1 MASIGSRGTSV
12 RWLLAL
18 AALVGIGIVGRF
30 AMVRGT
36 SGDPPAGEGDPQ
48 SSGKVTVDV
57 VYPRSGGIDRICTQ
71 PGTVE
76 PFESAEIYT
85 KVSGFLAEQSV
96 DIGYKVKQGEVVARI
111 AVPELEKQVQQDK
124 ADVARAEARI
134 DQMKSAIL
142 TSQADLGTATAAIA
156 LAEAETLSKT
166 SYRSFREKQRDR
178 MKDLVARMAI
188 DVKLAEEAEDQF
200 QAAASAESAAKQST
214 VAARQ
219 KETAAKARVDQAR
232 ADLCFADAEVL
243 SAKAHLEKSQVFL
256 DYTVIRSPYTG
267 VVTKRTFHR
276 GDFIRAADSGGDHVF
291 PLFAIERTD
300 RMRIVVQVPERD
312 VPYVDPGDPAI
323 VEVDA
328 LPGVKYCT
336 RGDEKVG
343 VSLLAASEDP
353 HSRMMRTEVHVN
365 NADGKLRRG
374 MFGRV
379 TLILE
384 PGAAGACRIPS
395 TALAGKGADGKA
407 SVRVV
412 RDGKIRSVSVTCGA
426 DNGSEVEILSG
437 LTTDDRVVVR
447 AMSAVHDGDEVSAS
461 EGSFPASRDPHP

>member
-1 MASIGSRGTSV
+1 MEMRGKGV
-12 RWLLAL
+12 RWTLAVVAL
-18 AALVGIGIVGRF
+18 AVMVLLGRF
-30 AMVRGT
+30 AFVRGT
-36 SGDPPAGEGDPQ
+36 SDSKTSSDSGPGPAG
-48 SSGKVTVDV
+48 KVAVDV
-57 VYPRSGGIDRICTQ
+57 IYPRSGGIERICTQ
-71 PGTVE
+71 PGSVE
-76 PFESAEIYT
+76 PFESADIYT
-85 KVSGFLAEQSV
+85 KVSGFLAEQNV
-96 DIGYKVKQGEVVARI
+96 DIGYKVKQGDILARI

-124 ADVARAEARI
+124 ADVVRAEARV
-134 DQMKSAIL
+134 DQMKSAIA
-142 TSQADLGTATAAIA
+142 TAQADVGAATAAIA
-156 LAEAETLSKT
+156 LADAEALSKV
-166 SYRSFREKQRDR
+166 SYRAFREKQRDR
-178 MKDLVARMAI
+178 MKDLSARMAI
-188 DVKLAEEAEDQF
+188 DVKLAEESEDQF
-200 QAAASAESAAKQST
+200 QAAISAESAAKQAI

-219 KETAAKARVDQAR
+219 KENAAKARVEQAR
-232 ADLCFADAEVL
+232 ADLRFAEADVL
-243 SAKAHLEKSQVFL
+243 SAKAHLERSQVFL

-343 VSLLAASEDP
+343 VSLLADSEDP

-461 EGSFPASRDPHP
+461 EGSFPAK

>member
-1 MASIGSRGTSV
+1 MRGKGV
-12 RWLLAL
+12 RWTLAVVAL
-18 AALVGIGIVGRF
+18 AAVLLLGRF
-30 AMVRGT
+30 ALVRGT
-36 SGDPPAGEGDPQ
+36 TGEKTISDSDPVSVGRVA
-48 SSGKVTVDV
+48 VDV
-57 VYPRSGGIDRICTQ
+57 IYPRPGGIERICTQ

-76 PFESAEIYT
+76 PYESAEIYT
-85 KVSGFLAEQSV
+85 KVSGFLAEQNV
-96 DIGYKVKQGEVVARI
+96 DIGYKVKQGDVLARI
-111 AVPELEKQVQQDK
+111 AVPELDKQVQQDK
-124 ADVARAEARI
+124 ADVVRAEARI
-134 DQMKSAIL
+134 EQMKSAIA
-142 TSQADLGTATAAIA
+142 TAQADVGAATAAIA
-156 LAEAETLSKT
+156 LADAEAQSKV
-166 SYRSFREKQRDR
+166 SYRAFREKQRDR
-178 MKDLVARMAI
+178 MKDLSARMAI
-188 DVKLAEEAEDQF
+188 DVKLAEESEDQF
-200 QAAASAESAAKQST
+200 QAAISAESAAKQAI

-219 KETAAKARVDQAR
+219 KENAAKARVDQAR
-232 ADLCFADAEVL
+232 SDLRFAEAELL
-243 SAKAHLEKSQVFL
+243 SAKAHLEKSQVFV
-256 DYTVIRSPYTG
+256 DYSVIRSPYTG
-267 VVTKRTFHR
+267 VVTRRTFHR
-276 GDFIRAADSGGDHVF
+276 GDFVRAADSGGDHIS
-291 PLFAIERTD
+291 PLLAVERTD

-343 VSLLAASEDP
+343 VSLLADSEDP

-395 TALAGKGADGKA
+395 TALAGKGNDGKA

-461 EGSFPASRDPHP
+461 EGSFPAK